1 MFTGLVEGR
10 GKIRDAIRR
19 GKDMRLTVSPL
30 LDMSDLQVGDSVS
43 VEGVCLTVTEVN
55 KGFFSVDVSS
65 ETLLRSTLGLVKQG
79 DEVNLERSLKVGDRI
94 GGHLVSGHVDGV
106 GKIAGKERA
115 GDSWVLRIEIK
126 EDLARYIVNKG
137 SVAVDGISLT
147 VNRCDGSAFEVNIIP
162 ETAAVTG
169 ILKKKSGDL
178 VNIETDIIGKYVEK
192 FLSNRDSVYDQAK
205 GSRIDEKMLR
215 DYGFDD

>member
-106 GKIAGKERA
+106 GKIAGKERV
-115 GDSWVLRIEIK
+115 GDSWALRIEIK

-137 SVAVDGISLT
+137 
-147 VNRCDGSAFEVNIIP
+147 FEVNIIP

-215 DYGFDD
+215 DYGFED

>member
-1 MFTGLVEGR
+1 
-10 GKIRDAIRR
+10 
-19 GKDMRLTVSPL
+19 MRLTVSPL

-106 GKIAGKERA
+106 GKIAGKERV
-115 GDSWVLRIEIK
+115 GDSW
-126 EDLARYIVNKG
+126 
-137 SVAVDGISLT
+137 
-147 VNRCDGSAFEVNIIP
+147 
-162 ETAAVTG
+162 
-169 ILKKKSGDL
+169 
-178 VNIETDIIGKYVEK
+178 
-192 FLSNRDSVYDQAK
+192 
-205 GSRIDEKMLR
+205 
-215 DYGFDD
+215 